1 MLVVSKRYTVVN
13 INHFIYLFFFANY
26 YARKSFMQIWGRP
39 VKGSYFVVAAL
50 AFQIIYSDNSP
61 VS

>member
-1 MLVVSKRYTVVN
+1 MLVVLKRYTVVN
-13 INHFIYLFFFANY
+13 NHILFFFANY

-39 VKGSYFVVAAL
+39 EGSYFVVAAL